1 MSDVHEV
8 KILVVEDEAITAMDI
23 ETELSGLGYQV
34 CGIAD
39 DQVSALLLFET
50 ERPELV
56 LMDIRLAHGDNGI
69 AIAAEMVEKRDV
81 AIVFLTA
88 HSDAGTLSRA
98 LSVSPLAYIV
108 KPFGSRELRTTI
120 EVAID
125 KHRKDME
132 IRELARRLKASE
144 ADLVAAKEA
153 LAELAVTDP
162 LTGLKNRRGL
172 DQALDREWRRGSRDT
187 TPVGIIMVD
196 VDHFKAF
203 NDTYGHVAGDDCLRR
218 VAAVLRDVATRGSDV
233 VCRYGGEEFVILLP
247 NTSDEGTGVVAERV
261 VEGIRDLAIEHVH
274 PGGGSVVTVS
284 AGFVAARP
292 WAADDPE
299 HAMRQADDALYLAK
313 RQGRDRAVTA
323 G

>member
-1 MSDVHEV
+1 MTTVREV

-23 ETELSGLGYQV
+23 ETELSGLGYRV

-39 DQVSALLLFET
+39 DRASALSLFDNEK
-50 ERPELV
+50 PELV
-56 LMDIRLAHGDNGI
+56 LMDIRLARGDNGI
-69 AIAAEMVEKRDV
+69 AVAAEMVAKRDV
-81 AIVFLTA
+81 AIIFLTA

-108 KPFGSRELRTTI
+108 KPFGARELRTTI

-162 LTGLKNRRGL
+162 LTGLRNRRGL
-172 DQALDREWRRGSRDT
+172 DQALDREWRRGGRDIS
-187 TPVGIIMVD
+187 PLGIIMVD

-203 NDTYGHVAGDDCLRR
+203 NDAYGHVAGDDCLRR
-218 VAAVLRDVATRGSDV
+218 VAAVLRDVATRSSDV

-247 NTSDEGTGVVAERV
+247 NTSDEGTRVVAERV
-261 VEGIRDLAIEHVH
+261 VEGVRDIAIEHGRSDAR
-274 PGGGSVVTVS
+274 PVVTVS

-292 WAADDPE
+292 WVTEDPE

-313 RQGRDRAVTA
+313 RQGRNRAVA
-323 G
+323 GG

>member
-1 MSDVHEV
+1 
-8 KILVVEDEAITAMDI
+8 
-23 ETELSGLGYQV
+23 
-34 CGIAD
+34 
-39 DQVSALLLFET
+39 
-50 ERPELV
+50 
-56 LMDIRLAHGDNGI
+56 
-69 AIAAEMVEKRDV
+69 
-81 AIVFLTA
+81 
-88 HSDAGTLSRA
+88 
-98 LSVSPLAYIV
+98 VSPLAYIV
-108 KPFGSRELRTTI
+108 KPFGARELRTTI
-120 EVAID
+120 EVAMD

-172 DQALDREWRRGSRDT
+172 DQALDREWRRGSQDT

-233 VCRYGGEEFVILLP
+233 VCRYGGEEFVFLLP
-247 NTSDEGTGVVAERV
+247 NTSDEGTRVVAERV
-261 VEGIRDLAIEHVH
+261 VEGIRDLAIEHAR